1 MTIERHNRVSVAH
14 VIAHRRGGGRDERRD
29 RKKRGTARERERLVH
44 VWLVVFQ
51 VAARTRQ
58 QVSRTRRW
66 AEVARPGRQ
75 PREAGVGVAAGQ
87 VARLAEEE
95 EEAAAARADR
105 RNRVARGVPS
115 AASSAG
121 TSTCF
126 SSISRTRTRPRTPS
140 TRTISTLN
148 SPKW

>member
-1 MTIERHNRVSVAH
+1 M
-14 VIAHRRGGGRDERRD
+14 G
-29 RKKRGTARERERLVH
+29 
-44 VWLVVFQ
+44 
-51 VAARTRQ
+51 AAE
-58 QVSRTRRW
+58 
-66 AEVARPGRQ
+66 AEA
-75 PREAGVGVAAGQ
+75 
-87 VARLAEEE
+87 AEEE
-95 EEAAAARADR
+95 EEAAAAARADR

-148 SPKW
+148 SPKWWVRLTPRTPLFLPCYIIDHARILPRASPPLSPFPSIRLLLFSSYKIFLIMESENRRDLIYDFNYDALCTGTCYYRWM